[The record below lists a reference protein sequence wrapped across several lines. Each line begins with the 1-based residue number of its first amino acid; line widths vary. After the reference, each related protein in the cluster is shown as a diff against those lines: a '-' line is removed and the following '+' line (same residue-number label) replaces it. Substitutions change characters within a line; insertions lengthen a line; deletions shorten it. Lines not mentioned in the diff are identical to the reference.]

1 MRDPVSIVVEDLR
14 ARGVTLETVN
24 SQLRWRAPRG
34 VITEGDKQ
42 MLTENAAI
50 IMSIL
55 NPDITLPDVLLIPP
69 STPNTLE
76 AIDHCIDEQRVRR
89 AA

>member
-1 MRDPVSIVVEDLR
+1 MRDPFSIFVEDLK
-14 ARGVTLETVN
+14 ARGVTLEVMN

-42 MLTENAAI
+42 MLTENAVI
-50 IMSIL
+50 IMAIL
-55 NPDITLPDVLLIPP
+55 NPDLTLPDVLIIPP
-69 STPNTLE
+69 STPNTVE
-76 AIDHCIDEQRVRR
+76 AIGGCIDSQRLRR